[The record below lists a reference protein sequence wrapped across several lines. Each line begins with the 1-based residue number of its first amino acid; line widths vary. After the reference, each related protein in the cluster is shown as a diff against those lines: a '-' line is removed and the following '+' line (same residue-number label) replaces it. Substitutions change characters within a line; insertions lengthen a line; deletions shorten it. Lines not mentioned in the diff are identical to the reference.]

1 VKRGSV
7 LSILVTGGYVVS
19 PIVIEDA
26 LVGLIIGS
34 VVSSSGGVPDS

>member
-1 VKRGSV
+1 M
-7 LSILVTGGYVVS
+7 VS

-26 LVGLIIGS
+26 VVGLIMGS